1 MNASEELVFRL
12 CQRSFLSLWSYANP
26 LSKPGKELCD
36 LLVVCNPDIVLF
48 SVKDVAYKSSGE
60 DTTKGWERWR
70 RRAIEDSVK
79 QLYGAER
86 WLQNADRVI
95 RSDGS
100 PGIALPSTAT
110 RRIHRIA
117 VALGSDGQVPIEFGD
132 FGKGY
137 VHVLDEES
145 LDILMNEL
153 DTINDFTTYLEAKE
167 EHKGSILFEGWEA
180 DLLALYLHQNRK
192 IPSSADLLVVLPDVW
207 TEFTKK
213 DEYQRKKTVD
223 KESYIWDRMIEII
236 GRDVLHGHLEFGEGL
251 DDNETALRAM
261 AKETRFARRM
271 LGQSFLEM
279 VKGLPEGNIRARM
292 VKSPPSDIVYV
303 FLLADHMEERKFR
316 RAELGNRCFVAR
328 GLNSNS
334 PRVVGIAADRPNP
347 NFKSYSFDLCSL
359 FMPGWSD
366 SAQKQIEKVQTDLG
380 YFRKP
385 VVSKES
391 HDEYPLS

>member
-1 MNASEELVFRL
+1 
-12 CQRSFLSLWSYANP
+12 
-26 LSKPGKELCD
+26 
-36 LLVVCNPDIVLF
+36 
-48 SVKDVAYKSSGE
+48 
-60 DTTKGWERWR
+60 
-70 RRAIEDSVK
+70 
-79 QLYGAER
+79 
-86 WLQNADRVI
+86 
-95 RSDGS
+95 
-100 PGIALPSTAT
+100 
-110 RRIHRIA
+110 
-117 VALGSDGQVPIEFGD
+117 
-132 FGKGY
+132 

-334 PRVVGIAADRPNP
+334 PRVVGIAADR
-347 NFKSYSFDLCSL
+347 S
-359 FMPGWSD
+359 
-366 SAQKQIEKVQTDLG
+366 
-380 YFRKP
+380 
-385 VVSKES
+385 
-391 HDEYPLS
+391 